1 MIAFFFKMP
10 IIYIISNENIL
21 FNFLDEVEY

>member
-1 MIAFFFKMP
+1 MIAFFLKMS